1 MDGVFQHHL
10 TTDPLAVRVLETP
23 EEFLLCCGVAS
34 TLMLCGTW
42 NPLRQSMEL
51 KGLQLT
57 GYSTRSA
64 GALRKALSEAAGM
77 DTEQCYI

>member
-1 MDGVFQHHL
+1 MDGVIQHHV

-23 EEFLLCCGVAS
+23 EEFLLMWSSEYLDARWYVEPVKTIDGIEGA
-34 TLMLCGTW
+34 T
-42 NPLRQSMEL
+42 
-51 KGLQLT
+51 T

-64 GALRKALSEAAGM
+64 EALRKALSEAAGM